1 MRPRWTERKKGQ
13 RARLKK
19 PKHVKAEE
27 ATPICVVFTVCLLAL
42 HHYCLYAC
50 LLLPWEI
57 IKTSACDTEVQGGRY
72 ITCLCTLRRMVSSL
86 RIFFNRSEYKSQRR
100 GKKKNTH
107 THNFIKRRTIVKR
120 ALKRH
125 AVVDDISSVV
135 FDQREKEKKKKKKK
149 SRFQLKHNSR
159 SCSTDRKKK
168 KEDLFS
174 FSRDARIGKYMVMP
188 ISYSPKLTGPT

>member
-1 MRPRWTERKKGQ
+1 MFFVIEAVLKAHTGRKPPRHATALNRERKKCQ

-27 ATPICVVFTVCLLAL
+27 ATPICVVFTVRLIAL
-42 HHYCLYAC
+42 HPFCLYAC

-86 RIFFNRSEYKSQRR
+86 RIFFNRSEYKRQRK
-100 GKKKNTH
+100 GKK
-107 THNFIKRRTIVKR
+107 HNFIKRRTIVKR

-135 FDQREKEKKKKKKK
+135 FDQREKKRNE
-149 SRFQLKHNSR
+149 
-159 SCSTDRKKK
+159 
-168 KEDLFS
+168 E
-174 FSRDARIGKYMVMP
+174 
-188 ISYSPKLTGPT
+188 